1 MVGGS
6 FVLDNRGSNQLV
18 DFDVSMPSQKA
29 EKVNACVAEDNK
41 VLARNLFLHRNEGKT
56 EAKLNYKKIL

>member
-29 EKVNACVAEDNK
+29 EKVNECIAEDNK
-41 VLARNLFLHRNEGKT
+41 MLARNLFFYFAWRNEGNRSKV
-56 EAKLNYKKIL
+56 KL